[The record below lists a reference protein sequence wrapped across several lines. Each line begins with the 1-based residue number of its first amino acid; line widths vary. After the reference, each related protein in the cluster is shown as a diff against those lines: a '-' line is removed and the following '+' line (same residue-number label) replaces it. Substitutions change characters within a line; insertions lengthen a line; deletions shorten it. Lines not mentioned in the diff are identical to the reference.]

1 MCIQNRIMLLAKY
14 TVPLAPVFLCCL
26 VLALWLVPAHAASGQ
41 STLQS
46 KGQSAGKNAPQS
58 FGGDMGQDSAPS
70 ISMADAVQRA
80 LKDNPTVGAAT
91 ASSQAAEEGRK
102 SARGSFGPRLGT
114 SYGVS
119 RVRQELSPKSNLR
132 QPEYGTY
139 TWNVDVT
146 QPVFTGFNLL
156 STYQRSALE
165 ADRQKAALRSTEL
178 GMVELVQTG
187 FLEYLRAV
195 EMVRS
200 EGDALKRL
208 REQLS
213 ITQAFYAVGL
223 RPRLDVLQ
231 AEVDVSRAENL
242 FIQAEN
248 NRDTLHA
255 RLNTLLGLAAT
266 ATPVYVGALRQVPFK
281 RTLEA
286 CLEAAYA
293 QRPDLYMAAR
303 AVEIAGKDQ
312 KIVQSDY
319 YPQVE
324 AYYNISTTG
333 NTPDLQRS
341 GNNSSRGTRWEVGA
355 QAVWNVFEWGK
366 TYYADQ
372 QAGFIVSRVRYEES
386 NLKLEVGYDVKSK
399 LLSVHESE
407 KRISVAQKGLE
418 QALEAYNVALA
429 RYQAQVGT
437 NFDVLDAS
445 SKLTAAEA
453 ALTGAKADYLTA
465 LSRLY
470 VAMGEMQSD
479 LMASK

>member
-1 MCIQNRIMLLAKY
+1 MRMCKSIPVLGLTASAAWRVLGLLS
-14 TVPLAPVFLCCL
+14 V
-26 VLALWLVPAHAASGQ
+26 
-41 STLQS
+41 
-46 KGQSAGKNAPQS
+46 
-58 FGGDMGQDSAPS
+58 
-70 ISMADAVQRA
+70 SMAEAVQRG

-91 ASSQAAEEGRK
+91 ASQRAAEQGRK
-102 SARGSFGPRLGT
+102 SARASFGPRLGT

-119 RVRQELSPKSNLR
+119 SVRQELSPKTSVKP
-132 QPEYGTY
+132 PEYGTY
-139 TWNVDVT
+139 TWNIDIT

-178 GMVELVQTG
+178 SMVENVQTG
-187 FLEYLRAV
+187 FLDYLRAV
-195 EMVRS
+195 ETVRS

-208 REQLS
+208 RAQLA

-248 NRDTLHA
+248 RRDTVQAL
-255 RLNTLLGLAAT
+255 LNTLLGLSAT
-266 ATPVYVGALRQVPFK
+266 ANPHYVGELRQVPFK
-281 RTLEA
+281 RHLEA
-286 CLEAAYA
+286 CLEAAYV

-303 AVEIAGKDQ
+303 AVDIAGKDQ
-312 KIVQSDY
+312 KIVQSGY

-324 AYYNISTTG
+324 AYYNISQTG
-333 NTPDLQRS
+333 NTPDLQRA
-341 GNNSSRGTRWEVGA
+341 GDYGSRGTRWEVGA
-355 QAVWNVFEWGK
+355 QATWNVFEWGK

-372 QAGFIVSRVRYEES
+372 QAGFIVTRVRYEEA

-399 LLSVHESE
+399 LLAVHEAE
-407 KRISVAQKGLE
+407 KRINVAQKGLE
-418 QALEAYNVALA
+418 QATEAYNVALA

-453 ALTGAKADYLTA
+453 ALTGARADYLTA

-470 VAMGEMQSD
+470 VAMGEMHPD
-479 LMASK
+479 LMAFN

>member
-1 MCIQNRIMLLAKY
+1 MITHKHISFTAFLGFLSKNVLLSGA
-14 TVPLAPVFLCCL
+14 V
-26 VLALWLVPAHAASGQ
+26 LWLLCSVAPGGVIFAKPAIAAPAAAIAASKSSAQ
-41 STLQS
+41 SI
-46 KGQSAGKNAPQS
+46 
-58 FGGDMGQDSAPS
+58 DMAE
-70 ISMADAVQRA
+70 AVTRA
-80 LKDNPTVGAAT
+80 LRDNPTVGAAT
-91 ASSQAAEEGRK
+91 AGSKAAEEGRK
-102 SARGSFGPRLGT
+102 SARGAFGPRLGT

-119 RVRQELSPKSNLR
+119 QVRQELSPKSNVR

-139 TWNVDVT
+139 TWNIDVT

-156 STYQRSALE
+156 STYQKSALE
-165 ADRQKAALRSTEL
+165 ADRQKANLRFTEL
-178 GMVELVQTG
+178 SMVEQVQTV
-187 FLEYLRAV
+187 FLDYLRIL
-195 EMVRS
+195 ENVRS
-200 EGDALKRL
+200 EGEALKRL
-208 REQLS
+208 REQLA
-213 ITQAFYAVGL
+213 ITKAFYAVGL

-242 FIQAEN
+242 YIQVEN
-248 NRDTLHA
+248 NRDTVQA
-255 RLNTLLGLAAT
+255 RLNTLLGLPAT
-266 ATPVYVGALRQVPFK
+266 ADIGYVGELRQVPFK
-281 RTLEA
+281 RSLEA
-286 CLEAAYA
+286 CLEAAYV
-293 QRPDLYMAAR
+293 QRPDLYMAGK

-324 AYYNISTTG
+324 AYYNVSRTG
-333 NTPDLQRS
+333 NTPDLQIS
-341 GNNSSRGTRWEVGA
+341 GNNGSRSVRWEVGA

-399 LLSVHESE
+399 LLSVQESE
-407 KRISVAQKGLE
+407 KRISVARKGLE

-445 SKLTAAEA
+445 SKLSAAEA
-453 ALTGAKADYLTA
+453 SLTSAKADYLTA

-470 VAMGEMQSD
+470 VAMGEMHPD
-479 LMASK
+479 LMAYK

>member
-1 MCIQNRIMLLAKY
+1 MRKNIFDPSLTAYSVLTARGREGAFLVLFSFLPLVLLA
-14 TVPLAPVFLCCL
+14 VL
-26 VLALWLVPAHAASGQ
+26 VMPTAVRAE
-41 STLQS
+41 
-46 KGQSAGKNAPQS
+46 
-58 FGGDMGQDSAPS
+58 S
-70 ISMADAVQRA
+70 ITMANAVQRA
-80 LKDNPTVGAAT
+80 LKDNPTVGAAM
-91 ASSQAAEEGRK
+91 ANSRAAEEGRK

-119 RVRQELSPKSNLR
+119 RVRQELSPKTNVK

-139 TWNVDVT
+139 TWNIDVT

-165 ADRQKAALRSTEL
+165 ADRQKAALRFTEL
-178 GMVELVQTG
+178 SMVEQVQTV
-187 FLEYLRAV
+187 FLDYLRAV
-195 EMVRS
+195 ELVRS

-213 ITQAFYAVGL
+213 ITKAFYAVGL

-248 NRDTLHA
+248 KRDTVQAL
-255 RLNTLLGLAAT
+255 LNTLLGLPAT
-266 ATPVYVGALRQVPFK
+266 LDPLYVGDLRQVPFK
-281 RTLEA
+281 RSLET
-286 CLEAAYA
+286 CLETAYA

-303 AVEIAGKDQ
+303 AVDIAGKDQ

-319 YPQVE
+319 YPQVD

-333 NTPDLQRS
+333 NSPDLQRS
-341 GNNSSRGTRWEVGA
+341 GDYGSRGTRWEVGA

-372 QAGFIVSRVRYEES
+372 QAGFIVTRVRYEES

-399 LLSVHESE
+399 LLAVHEAE
-407 KRISVAQKGLE
+407 KRIAVAQKGLE
-418 QALEAYNVALA
+418 QATEAYNVALA

-453 ALTGAKADYLTA
+453 ALTGARVDYLTA

-470 VAMGEMQSD
+470 VAMGEMHPD
-479 LMASK
+479 LMAFN

>member
-1 MCIQNRIMLLAKY
+1 MCTQFLKTPRAPLGGSIVRVGRLAALLA
-14 TVPLAPVFLCCL
+14 LL
-26 VLALWLVPAHAASGQ
+26 VAGACVYPAGPAVAE
-41 STLQS
+41 T
-46 KGQSAGKNAPQS
+46 
-58 FGGDMGQDSAPS
+58 

-80 LKDNPTVGAAT
+80 LKDNPTVGAAM
-91 ASSQAAEEGRK
+91 ASSRAAEEGRK

-119 RVRQELSPKSNLR
+119 RVRQELSPKSTIR

-139 TWNVDVT
+139 TWNIDIT
-146 QPVFTGFNLL
+146 QPVFTGFSIL
-156 STYQRSALE
+156 STYQKSALE

-213 ITQAFYAVGL
+213 ITRAFYAVGL

-248 NRDTLHA
+248 SRDTLQA
-255 RLNTLLGLAAT
+255 RLNTLLGLEAT
-266 ATPVYVGALRQVPFK
+266 SNPSYVGALQQVPFK
-281 RTLEA
+281 RSLEL
-286 CLEAAYA
+286 CLEAAYV

-312 KIVQSDY
+312 KIVQSGY

-324 AYYNISTTG
+324 AYYNVSKTG
-333 NTPDLQRS
+333 NTPGLQES
-341 GNNSSRGTRWEVGA
+341 GNYGSRGTRWEVGA
-355 QAVWNVFEWGK
+355 QAVWNVFEWGT

-372 QAGFIVSRVRYEES
+372 QAGFIVTRVRYEEA

-399 LLSVHESE
+399 LLAVHEAE
-407 KRISVAQKGLE
+407 KRISVAKKGLE
-418 QALEAYNVALA
+418 QAQEAYNVALA

-470 VAMGEMQSD
+470 VAMGEMHPD
-479 LMASK
+479 LMAFN

>member
-1 MCIQNRIMLLAKY
+1 MNMHKQFFTIASSAPGFGLGSWLHIRVLSALLVAG
-14 TVPLAPVFLCCL
+14 VLLC
-26 VLALWLVPAHAASGQ
+26 AISPAQAASI
-41 STLQS
+41 T
-46 KGQSAGKNAPQS
+46 
-58 FGGDMGQDSAPS
+58 
-70 ISMADAVQRA
+70 MAEAVQRA
-80 LKDNPTVGAAT
+80 LKDNPTVGAAM
-91 ASSQAAEEGRK
+91 ANSRAAEEGRK
-102 SARGSFGPRLGT
+102 SARGAFGPRLGT

-119 RVRQELSPKSNLR
+119 RVRQELSPKTSVR

-139 TWNVDVT
+139 TWNIDIT

-156 STYQRSALE
+156 STYQKSALE
-165 ADRQKAALRSTEL
+165 ADRQKASLRSTEL
-178 GMVELVQTG
+178 SMVEQVQTG

-213 ITQAFYAVGL
+213 ITKAFYTVGL

-248 NRDTLHA
+248 NRDTLQA

-266 ATPVYVGALRQVPFK
+266 DNPSYVGELRQVPFK
-281 RTLEA
+281 RSLEL

-293 QRPDLYMAAR
+293 QRPDLFMAAR
-303 AVEIAGKDQ
+303 AVDIAGKDQ

-324 AYYNISTTG
+324 AYYNVSRTG
-333 NTPDLQRS
+333 NTLDLQS
-341 GNNSSRGTRWEVGA
+341 AGNYGSRGTRWEVGA

-372 QAGFIVSRVRYEES
+372 QAGFIVSRVRYEEA

-399 LLSVHESE
+399 LLAVHEAE
-407 KRISVAQKGLE
+407 KRISVAKKGLE

-470 VAMGEMQSD
+470 VAMGEMHPD
-479 LMASK
+479 LMAFN